1 MNISNQHPLSS
12 VTVLSPLFVSSYLA
26 IEETADLQ
34 TLTVFCSAFILYLVD
49 SVSKTLN
56 DNRKE
61 QIGKLMSIDNFFAIA
76 ERVNEH

>member
-12 VTVLSPLFVSSYLA
+12 VTVSSLLFLSSYLA

-49 SVSKTLN
+49 SISKTLN

-61 QIGKLMSIDNFFAIA
+61 QIGMSIDNFLAIA